1 MLSPFPLYPR
11 QQLRGSLRL
20 SNQKILRKDSL
31 VVLSCRIRQQ
41 LPTVLPHT
49 YFDTILVLLVAQGAI
64 PRRDDLRRFG
74 SKMQIPGLQSI
85 HNP

>member
-1 MLSPFPLYPR
+1 
-11 QQLRGSLRL
+11 L
-20 SNQKILRKDSL
+20 SNQKILRKRPFSRL
-31 VVLSCRIRQQ
+31 VMSHSATTAYC
-41 LPTVLPHT
+41 H
-49 YFDTILVLLVAQGAI
+49 ILTLVLVAQGAI